1 MKLFFVSFCLWV
13 SAATGGWALPLV
25 YALNASESRVGFEV
39 PFGVDQ
45 ITGTMPVKSADI
57 ALDFERPRRSK
68 ISVVLDV
75 SNAKAN
81 FPFATQAL
89 RGPRVLD
96 AAQFPN
102 ITFVSNAIEV
112 QRDTPSKARLGGDIT
127 IRGVIRPIVLD
138 VELFR
143 PTGRALGEREQLFV
157 RLEGAVSRAAF
168 GATGWDD
175 LVGDEVS
182 LDLMLRIDL
191 EE

>member
-143 PTGRALGEREQLFV
+143 PAGRALGEREQLFV

>member
-1 MKLFFVSFCLWV
+1 MKIILATFCLWV
-13 SAATGGWALPLV
+13 AAAVSVWAMPLS
-25 YALNASESRVGFEV
+25 YALDAGESRVGFEV
-39 PFGVDQ
+39 PFGPDQ
-45 ITGTMPVKSADI
+45 ITGTMPVRLADI
-57 ALDFERPRRSK
+57 ALDFAQPSNSR

-75 SNAKAN
+75 GNAQAN

-96 AAQFPN
+96 AAAFPD
-102 ITFVSNAIEV
+102 ITFVSNSIEV
-112 QRDTPSKARLGGDIT
+112 QRDAPSKARLGGDIT
-127 IRGVIRPIVLD
+127 IRGVTRPIVLD

-143 PTGRALGEREQLFV
+143 PAGRAPGERELLFV